1 MWFAALHQSDRQTE
15 IWRAAGKGHQPDH
28 PPSEQIPG
36 LQVRQPDEIQN
47 LGMKKY
53 QLHLFFFFFLNF
65 SSLSV
70 VDECTQKISLLE
82 KIAHEDIII
91 LGKHDLT

>member
-1 MWFAALHQSDRQTE
+1 MWFAALHQSDRQAK

-53 QLHLFFFFFLNF
+53 QLHLF
-65 SSLSV
+65 
-70 VDECTQKISLLE
+70 CTQKISLLE

>member
-53 QLHLFFFFFLNF
+53 QLHLFFF
-65 SSLSV
+65 LSV